1 MCKSFYWFI
10 NQLHWLCEKLHRTS
24 NSHVVKCK
32 FLDRKHK
39 PTRSMKNCLLVSGT
53 WAATTLESNGFAF
66 VLRKTI
72 KINEFAKTNQNTLLK
87 CSKEN
92 KTSNE
97 YEREKEMKT
106 KKKKQKIVFSQRLL
120 STITTHSQKW
130 IFMDAFI
137 VVYELSTVDKEVS

>member
-1 MCKSFYWFI
+1 M
-10 NQLHWLCEKLHRTS
+10 HWLCEKLHPTS

-39 PTRSMKNCLLVSGT
+39 PTRPMKNCLLVSGT
-53 WAATTLESNGFAF
+53 WTATTLKPNEFAF

-106 KKKKQKIVFSQRLL
+106 KKKIVFSQRLL

-137 VVYELSTVDKEVS
+137 VVYEYSR